1 MIQGNLF
8 TIPMWSLPTLN
19 FSNKKKQLEKL
30 VKGFPEKRHGMQ
42 TFATNRQSDRSGF
55 AEAFANICGEELN
68 MLSQR
73 LKKDIQIEDI
83 WSVSYK
89 RGEYHT
95 PHDHGSVGLSGILYL
110 NMDKNSPTTTYIQ
123 PWNNQ
128 YTDTTLYYNMPA
140 HEGLITVVPKFV
152 NHFTQPNKS
161 KKIKKII
168 SFDMKII

>member
-1 MIQGNLF
+1 
-8 TIPMWSLPTLN
+8 
-19 FSNKKKQLEKL
+19 
-30 VKGFPEKRHGMQ
+30 
-42 TFATNRQSDRSGF
+42 
-55 AEAFANICGEELN
+55 

-89 RGEYHT
+89 SGEYHT
-95 PHDHGSVGLSGILYL
+95 PHNHGTTGLTGILYL
-110 NMDKNSPTTTYIQ
+110 EMDKNSPTTTYIQ

-161 KKIKKII
+161 KKIKRII

>member
-1 MIQGNLF
+1 
-8 TIPMWSLPTLN
+8 MWSLPTLN

-68 MLSQR
+68 MLSTR

-89 RGEYHT
+89 KGEYHT

-110 NMDKNSPTTTYIQ
+110 NMDKKHLLHNIFNRGMIGILIEQFTTHYQLLRVQWLLFLNLLDTLQ
-123 PWNNQ
+123 NQ
-128 YTDTTLYYNMPA
+128 
-140 HEGLITVVPKFV
+140 VS
-152 NHFTQPNKS
+152 Q
-161 KKIKKII
+161 
-168 SFDMKII
+168 